1 MKINLTL
8 NKPATTSFIAAL
20 AGGVL
25 AGLKLKIADG
35 KLFIRPSATEK
46 GPGVFPTFT
55 RTRGGLGVTIEG
67 RFAEQFI
74 AETGL
79 GCGSHMALSPTS
91 HKWVAGEAVPMG
103 TKPSKIVPTA
113 RLWREVDEVQTK
125 SAKPAAA
132 VKKTVK
138 AAVIAKASAG
148 AKKVVAAKKA
158 APKAKTAKTVH

>member
-8 NKPATTSFIAAL
+8 NKPAVL
-20 AGGVL
+20 AFGASLSGANL

-46 GPGVFPTFT
+46 GPGVFATFA
-55 RTRGGLGVTIEG
+55 RTRGGLGVTIDG
-67 RFAEQFI
+67 RFAEQFLT
-74 AETGL
+74 ETGL

-125 SAKPAAA
+125 SAKPA
-132 VKKTVK
+132 KKTVK
-138 AAVIAKASAG
+138 AAVVAKAVAG
-148 AKKVVAAKKA
+148 AKKVAAKKTT
-158 APKAKTAKTVH
+158 AKTAKTVH